1 MKISVYYLNE
11 NLIELSFKRDNT
23 TQFIQLTPEQCVNLL
38 VCIELCDSSLIP
50 LYKQKGKDVNNQNNS
65 CK

>member
-1 MKISVYYLNE
+1 MKISVYYLNDS
-11 NLIELSFKRDNT
+11 LIELSFKRDNT

-38 VCIELCDSSLIP
+38 ACIELCDSTLIP
-50 LYKQKGKDVNNQNNS
+50 LSKQKWKGLNNQNNT